1 MTSSQDTK
9 NLDVNNSNDS
19 LQRHEH
25 QLGGHDKLLSL
36 DNFILV
42 KPCNKFEKD
51 FYESSVIHP
60 KFAKWMPK
68 YFGCLTL
75 QGHNS
80 TLSDQT
86 IDVNI
91 IRRGIEE
98 QNANI
103 TGAVCIENCLYKFK
117 KPCFLDLKLG
127 KRLYGEDADEAKKQK
142 MIRKAKNTTAD
153 SFAFKLTAFKVFK
166 KSTDSY
172 VNYSRDYCNKL
183 NSDNLASSFFHF
195 FEADISEKL
204 RQTII
209 KRFIE
214 DIESLIEV
222 MNNEEMRLYGASLFV
237 IVELATQLGI
247 SAGVSIYCLLQFEWN
262 RRLKSMQYL
271 YIPRTKLPINP
282 SPPIPPGLFS
292 WIKATIFLPDEFYL
306 KNVGLD
312 ATIYIRF
319 LWMAFQFLVFNT
331 IIVGS
336 ILLPINYYGGG
347 NETGVTIFSM
357 NNIPIEVTEPLWAH
371 AICTYFVSISWMYLL
386 YKNYYDYMK
395 MFEQHLLNRVVN
407 DPITARTVM
416 ISRIPHNLRSEEK
429 LQKFV
434 ENLSLG
440 PVESARMVR
449 HTGKL
454 DRKIDR
460 REKVLLEL
468 EKAHIR
474 LAKNVCN
481 AIDKR
486 KFGSKFFAK
495 LFGHKNDSFVILES
509 GETSEHQRIQTLIE
523 WLDPLSC
530 TFPGDDTIEQEDSY
544 GRKFIIW
551 NSLSQISKK
560 IIDKYQPTHRVK
572 FTKSVRSI
580 DHFLKKFNYLDRR
593 IAELRSM
600 PITEAPYKATS
611 TGFVTFRD
619 HISAQLCAQSIM
631 CSEPHT
637 CTTNMAPEP
646 RDLLWDNLTMRFKE
660 KVIRKIIVNACVWG
674 LTIFWLFPIISILTL
689 TSIDSLSK
697 GLKFLGPLLTT
708 SPLLLTLLQ
717 NVLPTVLVSTCM
729 AILPWILMELSKQ
742 ESFSSYSGLE
752 EAVLVRYYHFS
763 FFNVFI
769 VFLFGI
775 TFLQAIFDVI
785 NKPTSIL
792 DVLATSLPRGATFFI
807 NYVIFNII
815 THGLELV
822 QVGSQLFFHIA
833 LTSRFIATTPRMLQ
847 RITHP
852 WSFQFYYYY
861 PMHILVFVITLTYS
875 TINPLILVFSLVYY
889 SIALVVFKHQF
900 AYCYVRRYEAGG
912 KFYHRV
918 FGYTTD
924 GLIVFQ
930 LTILGMIWLR
940 KAVFSGATL
949 IPLLAGTIYF
959 KYYCHKTF
967 HSRTHFLALDSRDKI
982 PNAGQDDQE
991 DNQEQVGKV
1000 GKVEKINTDNSESS
1014 GKAMK
1019 SDKKFNDVHEETN
1032 SSNGIKETVI
1042 ENRFEGKI
1050 TDDKFYKLGSDN
1062 EINME
1067 NNLKKNY
1074 SYYSENTEKIGN
1086 SEESLTVFGRS
1097 DKKQLINIGEIN
1109 ENTQSSIDITQTN
1122 TLDEKKE
1129 SDIANKSSFNNDG
1142 KKLKIEIDT
1151 NIPLV
1156 LTPDRL
1162 SIQDTGARRLTSR
1175 GNLQGC
1181 IIHPAHFI
1189 HDPNRKIVQ
1198 DNVSPYQTY
1207 THPNLVKSLNRKLW
1221 LPRDPLKKI
1230 NVDGTV
1236 ELDRA
1241 LTSSEGGSGIVGYW
1255 GGVSSYLGEARV
1267 SMHGAHEFPISPF
1280 HQRYGTNHKR
1290 KPTSE
1295 TGPAEQ
1301 CDEEEISPYDC
1312 GLLSPEEEGI
1322 VTLNGF
1328 NSGELKSVVILTS
1341 YEHIL

>member
-1 MTSSQDTK
+1 MATLDT
-9 NLDVNNSNDS
+9 VRTFSPTF
-19 LQRHEH
+19 
-25 QLGGHDKLLSL
+25 LG
-36 DNFILV
+36 
-42 KPCNKFEKD
+42 
-51 FYESSVIHP
+51 
-60 KFAKWMPK
+60 
-68 YFGCLTL
+68 
-75 QGHNS
+75 
-80 TLSDQT
+80 
-86 IDVNI
+86 
-91 IRRGIEE
+91 
-98 QNANI
+98 
-103 TGAVCIENCLYKFK
+103 
-117 KPCFLDLKLG
+117 
-127 KRLYGEDADEAKKQK
+127 
-142 MIRKAKNTTAD
+142 
-153 SFAFKLTAFKVFK
+153 
-166 KSTDSY
+166 
-172 VNYSRDYCNKL
+172 
-183 NSDNLASSFFHF
+183 
-195 FEADISEKL
+195 
-204 RQTII
+204 
-209 KRFIE
+209 
-214 DIESLIEV
+214 
-222 MNNEEMRLYGASLFV
+222 
-237 IVELATQLGI
+237 LATQLGI

-271 YIPRTKLPINP
+271 YTPRTKLPENA

-312 ATIYIRF
+312 AMMYIRF
-319 LWMAFQFLVFNT
+319 LWMAFQFLLFNT

-347 NETGVTIFSM
+347 DEKGVTIFSM
-357 NNIPIEVTEPLWAH
+357 NNIPIHIIEPLWAH
-371 AICTYFVSISWMYLL
+371 AICTYFVSLSWMYLL

-416 ISRIPHNLRSEEK
+416 ISRIPHELRSEEK
-429 LQKFV
+429 LQEFV
-434 ENLSLG
+434 ENLGLG

-486 KFGSKFFAK
+486 KFGNKFFDK
-495 LFGHKNDSFVILES
+495 LFGRKNDSFVILES
-509 GETSEHQRIQTLIE
+509 GEASEHQKIQSLIE
-523 WLDPLSC
+523 WLDPRKKRTDNNSNNSNNNNNNNNNNSPSNHVADFSIISIVSC
-530 TFPGDDTIEQEDSY
+530 TFSGDDTIEHEDSY
-544 GRKFIIW
+544 GRKFILW
-551 NSLSQISKK
+551 NSLGQISKK
-560 IIDKYQPTHRVK
+560 ILDKYQPTHMVS
-572 FTKSVRSI
+572 FTKIVRSI

-600 PITEAPYKATS
+600 PINAAPYKATS

-631 CSEPHT
+631 CSEPHV
-637 CTTNMAPEP
+637 CTTKMAPEP
-646 RDLLWDNLTMRFKE
+646 RDLLWNNLTMKFKE
-660 KVIRKIIVNACVWG
+660 KLIRNIIVNSCVWG

-689 TSIDSLSK
+689 TSIESLSK
-697 GLKFLGPLLTT
+697 GLKFLGPLLGT

-729 AILPWILMELSKQ
+729 AILPWILMVLSKQ

-807 NYVIFNII
+807 NYVIFNMI

-822 QVGSQLFFHIA
+822 QVGSQLFFHII
-833 LTSRFIATTPRMLQ
+833 LTSRFVATTPRMLQ

-861 PMHILVFVITLTYS
+861 PIHILIFVITLTYS
-875 TINPLILVFSLVYY
+875 TINPLILVFSLTYY
-889 SIALVVFKHQF
+889 AIALVVFKHQF
-900 AYCYVRRYEAGG
+900 AYCYVRQYEAGG

-930 LTILGMIWLR
+930 LTILGMVWLR
-940 KAVFSGATL
+940 KAIFVGAIL
-949 IPLLAGTIYF
+949 VPLLAGTIYF

-967 HSRTHFLALDSRDKI
+967 YSRTHFMALNSRHKV
-982 PNAGQDDQE
+982 NNTRQDGQE
-991 DNQEQVGKV
+991 DNQKQAGEI
-1000 GKVEKINTDNSESS
+1000 EKINVNVDTAESS
-1014 GKAMK
+1014 VQAIK
-1019 SDKKFNDVHEETN
+1019 SDKKFNEETN
-1032 SSNGIKETVI
+1032 SSNGIKETVMA
-1042 ENRFEGKI
+1042 NRFEGKI
-1050 TDDKFYKLGSDN
+1050 TDDGFYKLESDN

-1067 NNLKKNY
+1067 NDLKKICSN
-1074 SYYSENTEKIGN
+1074 YSENTVKVGN
-1086 SEESLTVFGRS
+1086 SEENLHVIGRL
-1097 DKKQLINIGEIN
+1097 DKKRLIDIGEMDK
-1109 ENTQSSIDITQTN
+1109 NTGHSQSFDITQTN

-1129 SDIANKSSFNNDG
+1129 SEIIANKSSSNGDD
-1142 KKLKIEIDT
+1142 KRLKIEIDT

-1156 LTPDRL
+1156 LTPDKL
-1162 SIQDTGARRLTSR
+1162 SAQGTGTRRLTSR

-1207 THPNLVKSLNRKLW
+1207 IHPNLIKSLNRKLW
-1221 LPRDPLKKI
+1221 LPRNPLKKI

-1241 LTSSEGGSGIVGYW
+1241 LTSSEGGLGIVGYW

-1267 SMHGAHEFPISPF
+1267 SMHGAHEFPVSPF
-1280 HQRYGTNHKR
+1280 HQRYGTIGDTINKR

-1295 TGPAEQ
+1295 TGPAVQ
-1301 CDEEEISPYDC
+1301 CDEEEVPPYNC
-1312 GLLSPEEEGI
+1312 GPLSPEEEGI

-1328 NSGELKSVVILTS
+1328 NSGELKSGELTS
-1341 YEHIL
+1341 GEEF